1 MDEIIE
7 SRRITLVDGEP
18 MTYIHHFHVE
28 IFATVIDEVA
38 EELNNRFNEANT
50 NLLKG
55 VLRLDPSNNFARFDH
70 HEILHLARLYFED
83 FSTAELAELH
93 YQLELYIDVV
103 RGVPDFY
110 NLVDVGALAIKM
122 VKHKYHICFPL
133 VYRLIELALVLPIA
147 TATVERCF
155 STMNVVKTDLRN

>member
-1 MDEIIE
+1 
-7 SRRITLVDGEP
+7 
-18 MTYIHHFHVE
+18 MTYIHHFRVE

-55 VLRLDPSNNFARFDH
+55 VLSLDPSNNFARFDH
-70 HEILHLARLYFED
+70 HEILHLARLYSED

-93 YQLELYIDVV
+93 YQLELYIDAI
-103 RGVPDFY
+103 RGDPDFY

-122 VKHKYHICFPL
+122 VK
-133 VYRLIELALVLPIA
+133 A
-147 TATVERCF
+147 
-155 STMNVVKTDLRN
+155 